1 MLRFLR
7 VTHLAVIDSVEV
19 EFDAGLNVLTGET
32 GAGKSILVEA
42 VGLLLGG
49 RASGDLV
56 RTGEDAATI
65 EAIFESG
72 DAEIADIIVRR
83 EITAQGRSR
92 AFINGSLTTAGGL
105 KELAANLIE
114 IHGQHEHQTLLDPST
129 HLGVLDAF
137 EQLEPLVAPV
147 RAAFDT
153 MRASAEALSGLRRAV
168 ADRDARLELI
178 TFQLNELDRANLR
191 AGGAGRAGEA
201 GGERLRPR
209 GAEDEPIRGE
219 ASASVRTGGSAP
231 APVEKSPGYAGGLPE
246 LEEDEELMALRQ
258 VLASAERVERLCE
271 ESYSSLYDSD
281 TAILAA
287 LGHLWRRV
295 SELAALD
302 PKFQPYVDARD
313 GIKAQ
318 LEDLALFLRRYAD
331 GIEASPARLQQI
343 EERLALLDRLKRK
356 YGPSLTDV
364 IARRDALRRELED
377 LQQGD
382 DRVAQL
388 EREHAKA
395 REQYLAAARV
405 LGKARRQAAVR
416 FARELE
422 RLLAELAMER
432 TRFEVRF
439 GGPDETVPEESG
451 WTAAG
456 IDVAEFFVSPNPGED
471 LRPLARIVSGGELS
485 RIMLAIKTLT
495 FGTRLRRL
503 DLGPSLPGSGARG
516 LIFDEVDAGIGGR
529 VADVVGRKLQTLG
542 SAFQVLC
549 ITHLPQ
555 IAAYADTHFQI
566 DKRVD
571 ARRTSTTVRRL
582 DHEGRVNE
590 IARMLGGAAIT
601 EGLRGSAR
609 EMLGERGAGRKAKGE
624 SERAKGE
631 SGKSSTTEDTESKT
645 KKRRTR

>member
-7 VTHLAVIDSVEV
+7 ITHLAVIDSVEV
-19 EFDAGLNVLTGET
+19 EFDAGLNILTGET

-56 RTGEDAATI
+56 RTGEDAASV

-72 DAEIADIIVRR
+72 DTEILVRR

-92 AFINGSLTTAGGL
+92 AYVNGALTTAGGL

-137 EQLEPLVAPV
+137 GQLEPLVAPV
-147 RAAFDT
+147 RTAFEA
-153 MRASAEALSGLRRAV
+153 MRASADALSCLRHAI
-168 ADRDARLELI
+168 ADRDARLELL
-178 TFQLNELDRANLR
+178 TFQLHELDR
-191 AGGAGRAGEA
+191 GAVKAGEPGEP
-201 GGERLRPR
+201 GGE
-209 GAEDEPIRGE
+209 D
-219 ASASVRTGGSAP
+219 
-231 APVEKSPGYAGGLPE
+231 VELA
-246 LEEDEELMALRQ
+246 ALRQ
-258 VLASAERVERLCE
+258 VLASAERVERLCQ
-271 ESYSSLYDSD
+271 ESYASLYESD
-281 TAILAA
+281 DAILAR
-287 LGHLWRRV
+287 LGHVWRHV

-302 PKFQPYVDARD
+302 PAFQPYVDARD
-313 GIKAQ
+313 GMKSQ
-318 LEDLALFLRRYAD
+318 LEDLALFLRRYVD
-331 GIEASPARLQQI
+331 GIDASPARLQQV

-356 YGPSLTDV
+356 YGPTLGEV
-364 IARRDALRRELED
+364 VARRDALRSELDE

-382 DRVAQL
+382 DRMAQL
-388 EREHAKA
+388 ERDHVAA
-395 REQYLAAARV
+395 REHYLGAARP
-405 LGKARRQAAVR
+405 LGKARRQAAGR

-439 GGPDETVPEESG
+439 AGAAETIPEESG
-451 WTAAG
+451 WTAEG
-456 IDVAEFFVSPNPGED
+456 IDMAEFFVSPNPGED

-485 RIMLAIKTLT
+485 RIMLAMKTLT
-495 FGTRLRRL
+495 FGARRL
-503 DLGPSLPGSGARG
+503 GSGAPG

-529 VADVVGRKLQTLG
+529 VADVVGRKLHALG

-555 IAAYADTHFQI
+555 IAAYADAHIQI

-571 ARRTSTTVRRL
+571 ARRTATSVRRL
-582 DHEGRVNE
+582 DHEERVNE

-601 EGLRGSAR
+601 EGLRASAR
-609 EMLGERGAGRKAKGE
+609 EMLAERSDRKAKGE
-624 SERAKGE
+624 SERAKAKGP
-631 SGKSSTTEDTESKT
+631 GTHGA
-645 KKRRTR
+645 